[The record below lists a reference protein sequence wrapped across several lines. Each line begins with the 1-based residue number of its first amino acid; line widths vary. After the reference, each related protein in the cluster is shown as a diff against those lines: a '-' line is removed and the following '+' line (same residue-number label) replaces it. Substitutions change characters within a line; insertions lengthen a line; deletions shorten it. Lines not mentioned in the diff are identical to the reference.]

1 MTTQHGFEA
10 GVNSVLP
17 LPSSGHMFDKHSV
30 NLLLLQSLV
39 LECDLISSP
48 LLRRDA
54 FVVDTASS
62 LCPVAFT
69 KFGSQIAIRRA
80 IGPQ

>member
-1 MTTQHGFEA
+1 
-10 GVNSVLP
+10 
-17 LPSSGHMFDKHSV
+17 
-30 NLLLLQSLV
+30 
-39 LECDLISSP
+39 LISSP

-62 LCPVAFT
+62 LCPVAFA
-69 KFGSQIAIRRA
+69 KFGSQIALRRA

>member
-1 MTTQHGFEA
+1 MA
-10 GVNSVLP
+10 LRPVLTP
-17 LPSSGHMFDKHSV
+17 FSPYLLSGNMFAKQSV
-30 NLLLLQSLV
+30 NLFLLQCLV
-39 LECDLISSP
+39 LECDFAPSP

-62 LCPVAFT
+62 LCPVALA
-69 KFGSQIAIRRA
+69 KSGSQIALRRT